1 MPLNSFSLLLQT
13 LRQFIKDRN
22 WEQFHT
28 PRNISLALTGEC
40 GELSAIFQWKS
51 DSGSIFHD
59 EFTAK
64 ELVHLGEEI
73 SDVFIY
79 NLRLSDVI
87 GIDLIKAIK
96 FVLDASS
103 TDQNFRQTPNQ
114 TSADMTFAEALL
126 LINNSASTQT
136 IHSSVRDILFDLNS
150 CQGKISHHFSTNG
163 SANPRVE
170 QWPEEHFS
178 EVAINIAQIS
188 ILLLQL
194 TSSASLDMAT
204 ILNDKITKNIAK
216 YPVHLAKG
224 SSKKY
229 TAYSQHLPLYRRLF
243 SSKIFTS
250 PMWMFG
256 WGALS
261 SFLLVLTGIVLL
273 VEKEIDSVT
282 VDV

>member
-178 EVAINIAQIS
+178 VAPAHFLGLPRHGDNPERQDHQEHRQVPGPS
-188 ILLLQL
+188 GQRLLQEVHCL
-194 TSSASLDMAT
+194 FSASAPL
-204 ILNDKITKNIAK
+204 
-216 YPVHLAKG
+216 
-224 SSKKY
+224 SK
-229 TAYSQHLPLYRRLF
+229 T
-243 SSKIFTS
+243 
-250 PMWMFG
+250 
-256 WGALS
+256 
-261 SFLLVLTGIVLL
+261 FLLKDLHVAH
-273 VEKEIDSVT
+273 
-282 VDV
+282 VDVRLGCSLFVPPRPHWNRAASREGDR